1 MTSPAL
7 KTLVGSRSLT
17 TSNAVVVDVSR
28 TVIDFESAPWAGIVD
43 NPRLAPTI
51 KTHELSFALL
61 TALSP

>member
-7 KTLVGSRSLT
+7 RTLVGSRSLT

-28 TVIDFESAPWAGIVD
+28 MDIDFESAPWAGIAD
-43 NPRLAPTI
+43 NPRLTPTI
-51 KTHELSFALL
+51 MTHELSFAFL